1 VTPGTRH
8 LQDMVF
14 DTETKVALHTEMAKK
29 NLFVKRGEI
38 LSTCHSHVLSAVA
51 LIAYNINGISNLIE
65 FVVALLVQCCW
76 DYLHW

>member
-14 DTETKVALHTEMAKK
+14 DAETQVALHTEMAKK

-38 LSTCHSHVLSAVA
+38 LSTCHAHVLTAVA
-51 LIAYNINGISNLIE
+51 LIAYNINGISNPIDR
-65 FVVALLVQCCW
+65 VCSCISTTLLG
-76 DYLHW
+76 